1 MAATATGITIQPIL
15 DSTQSTQIV
24 RGSIAL
30 SGNYGATSPS
40 DTNGD
45 ILSLAVYPTQ
55 SATAPIRVFIYEEPA
70 AGVAPTGYTF
80 LYAKGTDPT
89 NGELVVLQGAGGAV
103 SGLTATTT
111 MTTTTNASTAA
122 PVYVTGGAVTQA
134 AGVAAVTGFTTTIA
148 GGGSSAGGP
157 AGQITRGAAY
167 PGALVTAAAA
177 GYLKFEAVFP
187 LGQ

>member
-24 RGSIAL
+24 RGSIGL
-30 SGNYGATSPS
+30 SGNYGGGA
-40 DTNGD
+40 TNGD
-45 ILSLAVYPTQ
+45 TLNLGVYPNQ

-70 AGVAPTGYTF
+70 AGTAPTGYTF

-89 NGELVVLQGAGGAV
+89 NGLLVVLEGAGGAL
-103 SGLTATTT
+103 SGLTASTI
-111 MTTTTNASTAA
+111 MTTTTNAGVTN
-122 PVYVTGGAVTQA
+122 PVAINGGAVTSPTGA
-134 AGVAAVTGFTTTIA
+134 AGVTGFTTTIA

-157 AGQITRGAAY
+157 AGQITQGSAY
-167 PGALVTAAAA
+167 PGALVTAATA